1 MISFSYTYSQAI
13 KNNLEKIDDFR
24 KEIMLTPLPL
34 SRSLELSWKATTGY
48 LHAWAA
54 LGYPGMRSKLDFIRQ
69 NWNWPLP
76 KDTSVLSDFLKSGS
90 LHPILKAG
98 IAHLFFAKSP
108 LAYLIPQC
116 YLYQSGYDCRNMVCL
131 DEFWAKDSEN
141 YMRLL
146 TTGQQAAAIT
156 HWLEFF
162 TQAAVYQYGLAHRSV
177 LSPFSETHPGIWKLN
192 TRQKKI
198 LDSIAEPG
206 SSTNN
211 RHVQSQF
218 KVSQITASRDLSK
231 MAQLGLLFTY
241 GSGRSTYYTRI

>member
-1 MISFSYTYSQAI
+1 MISFSYTITPALKS
-13 KNNLEKIDDFR
+13 NLEKIDDFQ

-54 LGYPGMRSKLDFIRQ
+54 LGHPGMRSKLDYIRQ
-69 NWNWPLP
+69 NWDWPIP
-76 KDTSVLSDFLKSGS
+76 DDAKPLSDFLKSGN

-98 IAHLFFAKSP
+98 IAHLYFGKSP
-108 LAYLIPQC
+108 LALLIPQC
-116 YLYQSGYDCRNMVCL
+116 YLYQSGYDCKSLVCL
-131 DEFWAKDSEN
+131 DEFWSKNTDN
-141 YMRLL
+141 YLRLL
-146 TTGQQAAAIT
+146 TEGQQAASIT

-177 LSPFSETHPGIWKLN
+177 LSPFPETHSGIWKLN
-192 TRQKKI
+192 SRQKKI

-211 RHVQSQF
+211 RRVQSQF
-218 KVSQITASRDLSK
+218 RVSQITASRDLSK

-241 GSGRSTYYTRI
+241 GAGRSTYYTRI